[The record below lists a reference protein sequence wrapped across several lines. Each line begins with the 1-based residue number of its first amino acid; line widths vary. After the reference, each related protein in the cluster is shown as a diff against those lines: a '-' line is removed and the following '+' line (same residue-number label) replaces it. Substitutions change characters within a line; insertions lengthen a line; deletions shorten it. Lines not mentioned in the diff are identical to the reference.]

1 MNSAIVLAG
10 GSSTRMGNKIDKAF
24 LPLGPKPVVAYPLR
38 AFQDCADIDSIVLV
52 VRKEQLM
59 AARGLVQMFGIS
71 KIHAIVAG
79 GSSRQASVRAGLAAL
94 DPDTT
99 YVAVHDAARPNI
111 HPELI
116 ETLLKAAR
124 KTGAAI
130 AATPMVDTVKVTGKG
145 GIIAETLDRSRIWAA
160 QTPQVFR
167 VQLLRSALEKAD
179 QDKVEVTDDAQAVER
194 IGGEVKLVPN
204 PVPNP
209 KITVPEDIRTVDLL
223 MGIR

>member
-10 GSSTRMGNKIDKAF
+10 GSSTRMGAKIDKAF

-38 AFQDCADIDSIVLV
+38 AFQDCPDIDSIVLV
-52 VRKEQLM
+52 VRKEQLV

-71 KIHAIVAG
+71 KTNAIVAG

-116 ETLLKAAR
+116 EELLKAAR
-124 KTGAAI
+124 RTGAAI
-130 AATPMVDTVKVTGKG
+130 AATPMVDTVKVTGTG

-167 VQLLRSALEKAD
+167 VSLLRSALEKAD
-179 QDKVEVTDDAQAVER
+179 KDKVEVTDDAQAVELA
-194 IGGEVKLVPN
+194 GGEVKLVPN
-204 PVPNP
+204 SVPNP
-209 KITVPEDIRTVDLL
+209 KITVPEDIRTVGLL
-223 MGIR
+223 MGLR